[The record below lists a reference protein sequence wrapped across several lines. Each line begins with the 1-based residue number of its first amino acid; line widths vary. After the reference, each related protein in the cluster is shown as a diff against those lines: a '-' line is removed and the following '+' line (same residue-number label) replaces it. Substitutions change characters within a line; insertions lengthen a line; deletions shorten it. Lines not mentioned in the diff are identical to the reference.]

1 MNAID
6 CRGLTKT
13 YPGFTLDHLTFTLP
27 SGCILGLVGEN
38 GAGKSTAISL
48 LMNAIPRDGGEA
60 DILGTDN
67 RSPDFLETRQDV
79 GIVLDEA
86 CFPEM
91 LTAREMGGVFSRLY
105 RNWDPACYEE

>member
-67 RSPDFLETRQDV
+67 EKTR
-79 GIVLDEA
+79 L
-86 CFPEM
+86 
-91 LTAREMGGVFSRLY
+91 L
-105 RNWDPACYEE
+105 